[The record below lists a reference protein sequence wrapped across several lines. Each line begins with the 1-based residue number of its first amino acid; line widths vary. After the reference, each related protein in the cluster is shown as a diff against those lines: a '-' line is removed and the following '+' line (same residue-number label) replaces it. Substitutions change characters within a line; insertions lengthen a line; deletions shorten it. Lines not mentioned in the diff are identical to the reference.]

1 MIRWTVGESSPVDA
15 VVEDIENPLI
25 LGCVSTRMCFNNGSG
40 APTLCCHM
48 KMTVLIAK
56 YVRLRADYSAI
67 TCPAKV
73 KTPVSGPLPKKL
85 GSPPLT

>member
-1 MIRWTVGESSPVDA
+1 MDV

-40 APTLCCHM
+40 APKPCCHV

-56 YVRLRADYSAI
+56 YVRLCADCSAI
-67 TCPAKV
+67 TCPAKG